1 MRSIRRGDGLNVVP
15 FIDIMLVL
23 LAIVLSISTFIAQ
36 GKIKVS
42 LPNAKNAEK
51 SQPNDQKVVVISV
64 DEHDNIFVDDKP
76 TNLEA
81 LSTVVKQTDPKTLID
96 LKSDK
101 SSRFETFIS
110 IMDILKEHNH
120 ENFSISTEAQ

>member
-23 LAIVLSISTFIAQ
+23 LAIVLSVSTFIAQ

-64 DEHDNIFVDDKP
+64 DEHDNIFVDYKP

-81 LSTVVKQTDPKTLID
+81 LSAVVKQTDPKTLID

-120 ENFSISTEAQ
+120 ENFSISTEAK

>member
-1 MRSIRRGDGLNVVP
+1 MKSIRRGDGLNVVP

-23 LAIVLSISTFIAQ
+23 LAIVLSVSTFIAQ

-81 LSTVVKQTDPKTLID
+81 LSAVVKQTDPKTLID

-110 IMDILKEHNH
+110 IMDILREHNH
-120 ENFSISTEAQ
+120 ENFSISTQAQ

>member
-1 MRSIRRGDGLNVVP
+1 MKSIRRGDGLNVVP

-64 DEHDNIFVDDKP
+64 DEHDNIFIDDKP

-81 LSTVVKQTDPKTLID
+81 LSAVVKQTDPKTLID

-120 ENFSISTEAQ
+120 ENFSISTQAQ

>member
-1 MRSIRRGDGLNVVP
+1 MKSIRRGDGLNVVP

-76 TNLEA
+76 MNLEA

-101 SSRFETFIS
+101 GSRFETFIS

-120 ENFSISTEAQ
+120 ENFSISTQAQ

>member
-1 MRSIRRGDGLNVVP
+1 MKSIRRGDGLNVVP

-23 LAIVLSISTFIAQ
+23 LAIVLSVSTFIAQ

-101 SSRFETFIS
+101 GSRFETFIS

-120 ENFSISTEAQ
+120 ENFSISTEAK

>member
-1 MRSIRRGDGLNVVP
+1 MKSIRRGDGLNVVP

-42 LPNAKNAEK
+42 LPSAKNAEK

-81 LSTVVKQTDPKTLID
+81 LSAVVKQTDPKTLID

-120 ENFSISTEAQ
+120 ENFSISTQAQ

>member
-1 MRSIRRGDGLNVVP
+1 MKSIRRGDGLNVVP

-23 LAIVLSISTFIAQ
+23 LAIVLSISTFIVQ

-81 LSTVVKQTDPKTLID
+81 LSAVVKQIDPKTLID

-120 ENFSISTEAQ
+120 ENFSISTQAQ

>member
-1 MRSIRRGDGLNVVP
+1 MKSIRRGDGLNVVP

-23 LAIVLSISTFIAQ
+23 LAIVLSVSTFIAQ

-51 SQPNDQKVVVISV
+51 SQPNDQKVVVISI

-81 LSTVVKQTDPKTLID
+81 LSAVIKQTDPKTLID

-120 ENFSISTEAQ
+120 ENFSISTEAK

>member
-1 MRSIRRGDGLNVVP
+1 MKSIRRGDGLNVVP

-76 TNLEA
+76 MNLEA
-81 LSTVVKQTDPKTLID
+81 LSAVVKQTDPKTLID

-110 IMDILKEHNH
+110 IMDILKEHDH
-120 ENFSISTEAQ
+120 ENFSISTEAK

>member
-1 MRSIRRGDGLNVVP
+1 MKSIRRGDGLNVVP

-81 LSTVVKQTDPKTLID
+81 LSTVVKQTDPKTFID

-120 ENFSISTEAQ
+120 ENFSISTQAQ

>member
-1 MRSIRRGDGLNVVP
+1 MKSIRRGDGLNVVP

-23 LAIVLSISTFIAQ
+23 LAIVLSVSTFIAQ

-76 TNLEA
+76 MNLEA
-81 LSTVVKQTDPKTLID
+81 LSAVVKQTDPKTLID

-120 ENFSISTEAQ
+120 ENFSISTESK

>member
-1 MRSIRRGDGLNVVP
+1 MKSIRRGDGLNVVP

-81 LSTVVKQTDPKTLID
+81 LSAVVKRTDPKTLID

-120 ENFSISTEAQ
+120 ENFSISTQAQ

>member
-23 LAIVLSISTFIAQ
+23 LAIVLSVSTFIAQ

-42 LPNAKNAEK
+42 LPNTKNAEK

-76 TNLEA
+76 MNLEA
-81 LSTVVKQTDPKTLID
+81 LSAVVKQTDPKTLID

-120 ENFSISTEAQ
+120 ENFSISTEAK

>member
-1 MRSIRRGDGLNVVP
+1 MKSIRRGDGLNVVP

-23 LAIVLSISTFIAQ
+23 LAIVLSISTFIVQ

-51 SQPNDQKVVVISV
+51 SQSNDQKVVVISV

-81 LSTVVKQTDPKTLID
+81 LSAVVKQTDPKTLID

-120 ENFSISTEAQ
+120 ENFSISTQAQ

>member
-1 MRSIRRGDGLNVVP
+1 MKSIRRGDGLNVVP

-81 LSTVVKQTDPKTLID
+81 LSAVVKQTDPKTLID

-110 IMDILKEHNH
+110 VMDILKEHNH
-120 ENFSISTEAQ
+120 ENFSISTQAQ

>member
-1 MRSIRRGDGLNVVP
+1 MKSIRRGDGLNVVP

-23 LAIVLSISTFIAQ
+23 LAIVLSASTFIAQ

-81 LSTVVKQTDPKTLID
+81 LSAIVKQTDPKTLID

-120 ENFSISTEAQ
+120 ENFSISTEVK

>member
-1 MRSIRRGDGLNVVP
+1 MKSIRRGDGLNVVP

-23 LAIVLSISTFIAQ
+23 LAIVLSVSTFIAQ

-51 SQPNDQKVVVISV
+51 TQSNDQKVVVISV

-81 LSTVVKQTDPKTLID
+81 LSAVVKQTDPKTLID

>member
-1 MRSIRRGDGLNVVP
+1 MKSIRRGDGLNVVP

-23 LAIVLSISTFIAQ
+23 LAIVLSVSTFIAQ

-81 LSTVVKQTDPKTLID
+81 LSAVVKQIDPKTLID

-120 ENFSISTEAQ
+120 ENFSISTEVK

>member
-1 MRSIRRGDGLNVVP
+1 MKSIRRGDGLNVVP

-64 DEHDNIFVDDKP
+64 DAVSYTH
-76 TNLEA
+76 L
-81 LSTVVKQTDPKTLID
+81 
-96 LKSDK
+96 
-101 SSRFETFIS
+101 
-110 IMDILKEHNH
+110 
-120 ENFSISTEAQ
+120 

>member
-1 MRSIRRGDGLNVVP
+1 MKSIRRGDGLNVVP
-15 FIDIMLVL
+15 FIDIMIVL

-81 LSTVVKQTDPKTLID
+81 LSAVVKQTDPKTLID

-120 ENFSISTEAQ
+120 ENFSISTQAQ

>member
-1 MRSIRRGDGLNVVP
+1 MKSIRRSDGLNVVP

-23 LAIVLSISTFIAQ
+23 LAIVLSVSTFIAQ

-81 LSTVVKQTDPKTLID
+81 LSAVVKQTDPKTLID

-120 ENFSISTEAQ
+120 ENFSISTEVK

>member
-1 MRSIRRGDGLNVVP
+1 MKSIRRGDGLNVVP

-23 LAIVLSISTFIAQ
+23 LAIVLSVSTFIAQ

-51 SQPNDQKVVVISV
+51 SQLNDQKVVVISV

-81 LSTVVKQTDPKTLID
+81 LSAVIKQTDPKTLID

-120 ENFSISTEAQ
+120 ENFSISTEAK

>member
-1 MRSIRRGDGLNVVP
+1 MKSIRRGDGLNIVP

-23 LAIVLSISTFIAQ
+23 LAIVLSVSTFIAQ

-81 LSTVVKQTDPKTLID
+81 LSAVVKQTDPKTLID

-120 ENFSISTEAQ
+120 ENFSISTQAQ

>member
-1 MRSIRRGDGLNVVP
+1 MKSIRRGDGLNVVP

-23 LAIVLSISTFIAQ
+23 LAIVLSVSTFIAQ

-81 LSTVVKQTDPKTLID
+81 LSAAIKQTDPKTLID

-120 ENFSISTEAQ
+120 ENFSISTEAK

>member
-1 MRSIRRGDGLNVVP
+1 MKSIRRGDGLNVVP

-23 LAIVLSISTFIAQ
+23 LAIVLSVSTFIAQ

-76 TNLEA
+76 MNLEA
-81 LSTVVKQTDPKTLID
+81 LSAVVKQTDPKTLID

-120 ENFSISTEAQ
+120 ENFSISTEAR

>member
-23 LAIVLSISTFIAQ
+23 LAIVLSVSTFIAQ

-81 LSTVVKQTDPKTLID
+81 LSAVVKQTDPKTLID

-120 ENFSISTEAQ
+120 ENFSISTEAK

>member
-1 MRSIRRGDGLNVVP
+1 MKSIRRGDGLNVVP

-81 LSTVVKQTDPKTLID
+81 LSAVVKQTDSKTLID

-120 ENFSISTEAQ
+120 ENFSISTQAQ

>member
-1 MRSIRRGDGLNVVP
+1 MKSIRRGDGLNVVP

-76 TNLEA
+76 TNLES

-120 ENFSISTEAQ
+120 ENFSISTQAQ

>member
-1 MRSIRRGDGLNVVP
+1 MKSIRRGDGLNVVP

-51 SQPNDQKVVVISV
+51 TQSNDQKMVVISV

-81 LSTVVKQTDPKTLID
+81 LSAVVKQTDPKTLID

-120 ENFSISTEAQ
+120 ENFSISTETK

>member
-1 MRSIRRGDGLNVVP
+1 MKSIRRGDGLNVVP

-42 LPNAKNAEK
+42 LPNTKNAEK

-81 LSTVVKQTDPKTLID
+81 LSAVVKQTDPKTLID

-120 ENFSISTEAQ
+120 ENFSISTQAQ

>member
-1 MRSIRRGDGLNVVP
+1 MKSIRRGDGLNVVP

-23 LAIVLSISTFIAQ
+23 LAIVLSVSTFIAQ

-76 TNLEA
+76 MNLEA

-120 ENFSISTEAQ
+120 ENFSISTQAQ

>member
-1 MRSIRRGDGLNVVP
+1 MRNIRRGDGLNVVP

-23 LAIVLSISTFIAQ
+23 LAIVLSVSTFIAQ

-81 LSTVVKQTDPKTLID
+81 LSAVVKQTDPKTLID

-120 ENFSISTEAQ
+120 ENFSISTEVK

>member
-1 MRSIRRGDGLNVVP
+1 MKSIRRGDGLNVVP

-76 TNLEA
+76 MNLEA
-81 LSTVVKQTDPKTLID
+81 LSAVIKQTDPKTLID

-120 ENFSISTEAQ
+120 ENFSISTETK

>member
-1 MRSIRRGDGLNVVP
+1 MRSVRRGDGLNIVP
-15 FIDIMLVL
+15 FIDVILVL

-51 SQPNDQKVVVISV
+51 SQPSDQKVVVVSV
-64 DEHDNIFVDDKP
+64 DDHDNIFIDDKP
-76 TNLEA
+76 VNLEA
-81 LSTVVKQTDPKTLID
+81 LREAIKQIDPKILID

-101 SSRFETFIS
+101 NSRFETFIS
-110 IMDILKEHNH
+110 IMDTLKEHNH
-120 ENFSISTEAQ
+120 ENFSISTQAQ

>member
-1 MRSIRRGDGLNVVP
+1 MKSIRRGDGLNVVP

-23 LAIVLSISTFIAQ
+23 LAIVLSVSTFIAQ

-76 TNLEA
+76 TNLGA
-81 LSTVVKQTDPKTLID
+81 LSAVVKQTDPKTLID

-120 ENFSISTEAQ
+120 ENFSISTEVK

>member
-1 MRSIRRGDGLNVVP
+1 MKSIRRGDGLNIVP

-81 LSTVVKQTDPKTLID
+81 LSAVVKQTDPKTLID

-120 ENFSISTEAQ
+120 ENFSISTETK

>member
-1 MRSIRRGDGLNVVP
+1 MKSIRRGDGLNVVP

-23 LAIVLSISTFIAQ
+23 LAIVLSISTFIVQ

-81 LSTVVKQTDPKTLID
+81 LSAVIKQTDPKTLID

-120 ENFSISTEAQ
+120 ENFSISTQAQ

>member
-1 MRSIRRGDGLNVVP
+1 MKSIRRGDGLNVVP

-23 LAIVLSISTFIAQ
+23 LAIVLSVSTFIAQ

-81 LSTVVKQTDPKTLID
+81 LSAIVKQTDPKTLID

-120 ENFSISTEAQ
+120 ENFSISTEAK

>member
-1 MRSIRRGDGLNVVP
+1 MKSIRRGDGLNVVP

-23 LAIVLSISTFIAQ
+23 LAIVLSVSTFIAQ

-76 TNLEA
+76 MNLEA
-81 LSTVVKQTDPKTLID
+81 LSAVIKQTDPKTLID

-120 ENFSISTEAQ
+120 ENFSISTEVK

>member
-1 MRSIRRGDGLNVVP
+1 MKSIRRGDGLNVVP

-23 LAIVLSISTFIAQ
+23 LAIVLSVSTFIAQ

-76 TNLEA
+76 TILEA
-81 LSTVVKQTDPKTLID
+81 LSAVVKQTDPKTLID

-120 ENFSISTEAQ
+120 ENFSISTQAQ